1 MTMENEKLFPSVGEA
16 FVILIF
22 TFLLPIVFVF
32 VLQIFGVE
40 PQSKMNLLLAELLTI
55 VPAVIFLY
63 IRKYSLPE
71 VMRLQPVSWRILSV
85 SALIGISLA
94 FIGDEIERIMHAVIP
109 LPEEIESIF
118 SPEMMK
124 AMLTANNSL
133 EWVLLILSTVVF
145 AGLFEE
151 MLFRG
156 LLQNAFE
163 ERMDVTRAVL
173 ATAIVFSF
181 IHFNPFWVVP
191 IAILGVFLGVL
202 AWKSNSILPSAIVHG
217 VNNGIAL
224 IVTNMPEGATK
235 SLEWNGHVHPVL
247 LLASVGGLYLG
258 MKLFYQF
265 IEEETE
271 IPTLLNQP

>member
-1 MTMENEKLFPSVGEA
+1 MENEKLFPSVGEA